1 MNMSNKLLIID
12 GNSLMNRV
20 FYALPP
26 MNNRE
31 GKHTNAVYGL
41 SVILLKIIKE
51 LQPNYIAAA
60 FDKKAPTFRHIEYE
74 EYKAGRKKMPE
85 ELSEQFPIAKELL
98 RAFNVGIYE
107 IEGYEADDIIGTL
120 SKRFEEEG
128 YEIYILTGD
137 RDSLQLVSNSTKV
150 MITKKGITDLEVY
163 DVEAIKQ
170 KYGFEPIKIID
181 LKGLMGDASDNIPGV
196 PGIGE
201 KTALKLLNE
210 FGTIE
215 NIYENIDKISAKKI
229 KENLINFKEQ
239 AFLSKKLATIN
250 KDVPI
255 SFNIADMNIEKCD
268 YNKIMYIFEQLD
280 FKSLMD
286 KLPKVDE
293 QNRQEIKKVEL
304 NFDINQV
311 KSFLNNKKQIY
322 FYYIKED
329 DILVFEKGYA
339 VKGEQFN
346 ELKELFEDENIEK
359 STYDAKGLY
368 NRLMA
373 YGIKLNGLKDDL
385 GIVLYLL
392 NPSDDFSS
400 NRKVIANLLR
410 INENELINEYIPIFV
425 DKIKE
430 ILDEK
435 LILIKEYSLEK
446 LLYEIEIPLIEVLAS
461 MEHYGF
467 KINKSVLHEIGFKL
481 SEEIDKLTSEI
492 YDIAGEEFNI
502 NSPKQLGVILFEK
515 LNLPVVKKTKT
526 GYSTNAEVLE
536 ELKDKHEIV
545 SKIIIYR
552 QLVKLKTTYIDG
564 LMSAVQ
570 LDGKIHSNFNQMI
583 TATGRISSTEP
594 NLQNI
599 PIKLEQGREIRR
611 AFEPENSDYVILTA
625 DYSQIELRVLAH
637 ISGDNNLIESFVNGE
652 DIHKRTASEVFN
664 VPIDEVTAIQRSRA
678 KAINFGIVYGLSDFG
693 LAQDLKITRREAKE
707 YIENYFARYT
717 GVRRYLDDVIKQAKE
732 NGYVRTIFNRIRFIP
747 EINSSNRN
755 IKMLGERLA
764 MNTPI
769 QGSAADI
776 IKIAMVNVYKKLNEL
791 GLRSRIILQV
801 HDELVLEVHKEEIEE
816 VKRIVRFEMENC
828 VELKVPLIVE
838 IKWANNWYEAK

>member
-1 MNMSNKLLIID
+1 MSNKLLIID

-26 MNNRE
+26 MNNSE

-41 SVILLKIIKE
+41 SVILLKIIKD
-51 LQPNYIAAA
+51 LKPNYIAAA

-74 EYKAGRKKMPE
+74 EYKAGRKKMPD

-107 IEGYEADDIIGTL
+107 IEGYEADDIIGTMS
-120 SKRFEEEG
+120 SKFEQEG
-128 YEIYILTGD
+128 FEIYILTGD
-137 RDSLQLVSNSTKV
+137 RDSLQLVSHFTKV
-150 MITKKGITDLEVY
+150 LITKKGITDLEVY
-163 DVEAIKQ
+163 DIEAIIQ
-170 KYGFEPIKIID
+170 KYGFEPDKIID
-181 LKGLMGDASDNIPGV
+181 LKGLMGDTSDNIPGV

-201 KTALKLLNE
+201 KTAMKLLSE

-215 NIYENIDKISAKKI
+215 NIYENIDKITAKKV
-229 KENLINFKEQ
+229 KENLINNKEQ

-250 KDVPI
+250 KNVPI
-255 SFNIADMNIEKCD
+255 SFNLDEMNIEKCD
-268 YNKIMYIFEQLD
+268 YDKVIGIFEELD
-280 FKSLMD
+280 FKSLIN
-286 KLPKVDE
+286 KVPNVEDQNKDE
-293 QNRQEIKKVEL
+293 VKKVEL
-304 NFDINQV
+304 NFNIDEL
-311 KSFLNNKKQIY
+311 KLFLKDKDEIY
-322 FYYIKED
+322 FYYVKEE
-329 DILVFEKGYA
+329 DILIFENGYAIRGNHLEEFKEVFEDK
-339 VKGEQFN
+339 
-346 ELKELFEDENIEK
+346 NIEK
-359 STYDAKGLY
+359 NTYDAKALY
-368 NRLMA
+368 NRLRA
-373 YGIKLNGLKDDL
+373 YGINLKGLKNDL
-385 GIVLYLL
+385 GIILYLL

-400 NRKVIANLLR
+400 NNKVIANLLR
-410 INENELINEYIPIFV
+410 INENELKNEHIPIFV
-425 DKIKE
+425 SLMKQLIE
-430 ILDEK
+430 EK
-435 LILIKEYSLEK
+435 LRLIKEYSLEK

-467 KINKSVLHEIGFKL
+467 RINKEVLKDIGFKL

-515 LNLPVVKKTKT
+515 LNLPVIRKTKT

-536 ELKDKHEIV
+536 ELRDKHEIV

-564 LMSAVQ
+564 LMNAVQ
-570 LDGKIHSNFNQMI
+570 ADGKIHSNFNQMI
-583 TATGRISSTEP
+583 TATGRISSTDP

-611 AFEPENSDYVILTA
+611 AFEPENNNYVILTA
-625 DYSQIELRVLAH
+625 DYSQIELRLLAH
-637 ISGDNNLIESFVNGE
+637 ISGDENLIESFKNGE

-664 VPIDEVTAIQRSRA
+664 IPIDEVTAIQRSRA

-693 LAQDLKITRREAKE
+693 LAQDLKISRKEAKE

-717 GVRRYLDDVIKQAKE
+717 GVRKYLDDVIKRAKE
-732 NGYVRTIFNRIRFIP
+732 NGYVKTIFNRIRFIP

-755 IKMLGERLA
+755 IRMLGERLA

-776 IKIAMVNVYKKLNEL
+776 IKIAMVNVYRKLEEL
-791 GLRSRIILQV
+791 GLKSRIILQV

-816 VKRIVRFEMENC
+816 VKKIVKFEMENC
-828 VELKVPLIVE
+828 VELKVPLIVD
-838 IKWANNWYEAK
+838 IKWANNWYKAK

>member
-98 RAFNVGIYE
+98 RAFNIGIYE
-107 IEGYEADDIIGTL
+107 IEGYEADDIIGTM
-120 SKRFEEEG
+120 SKKFEEEG
-128 YEIYILTGD
+128 YEIYVLTGD
-137 RDSLQLVSNSTKV
+137 RDSLQLVSNLTKV
-150 MITKKGITDLEVY
+150 LITKKGITDLEVY

-210 FGTIE
+210 FGSIE
-215 NIYENIDKISAKKI
+215 NIYENIDKISAKKV

-255 SFNIADMNIEKCD
+255 CFNLSDMDIEKCD
-268 YNKIMYIFEQLD
+268 YNRIISIFEQLD

-286 KLPKVDE
+286 KLPKADE
-293 QNRQEIKKVEL
+293 QNRQEVKKVEL
-304 NFDINQV
+304 NFNINEM
-311 KSFLNNKKQIY
+311 KLFLKNKEQIY
-322 FYYIKED
+322 FYYIKDD

-339 VKGEQFN
+339 VKGEQFI
-346 ELKELFEDENIEK
+346 ELKEIFEDKNIEK
-359 STYDAKGLY
+359 NTYDAKGLY

-400 NRKVIANLLR
+400 NRKVIANFLR
-410 INENELINEYIPIFV
+410 INENELKNEHIPIFV
-425 DKIKE
+425 DSMKE

-446 LLYEIEIPLIEVLAS
+446 LLYEIEVPLIEVLAS

-467 KINKSVLHEIGFKL
+467 KINKEVLQEIGFKL

-526 GYSTNAEVLE
+526 GYSTNAEVLD

-570 LDGKIHSNFNQMI
+570 QDGKIHSNFNQMI

-717 GVRRYLDDVIKQAKE
+717 GVRRYLDDVIKKAKE
-732 NGYVRTIFNRIRFIP
+732 NGYVKTIFNRIRFIP

-816 VKRIVRFEMENC
+816 VKRIVKFEMENC
-828 VELKVPLIVE
+828 VELKVPLIVD

>member
-1 MNMSNKLLIID
+1 
-12 GNSLMNRV
+12 MNRV

-26 MNNRE
+26 MNNSE

-41 SVILLKIIKE
+41 SVILLKIIKD
-51 LQPNYIAAA
+51 LKPNYIAAA

-74 EYKAGRKKMPE
+74 EYKAGRKKMPD
-85 ELSEQFPIAKELL
+85 ELAEQFPIAKELL
-98 RAFNVGIYE
+98 RAFNIGIYE
-107 IEGYEADDIIGTL
+107 IEGYEADDIIGTMS
-120 SKRFEEEG
+120 SKFEQDG
-128 YEIYILTGD
+128 FEIYILTGD

-150 MITKKGITDLEVY
+150 LITKKGITDLEVY
-163 DVEAIKQ
+163 DIEAIRE
-170 KYGFEPIKIID
+170 KYGFDPIKIID
-181 LKGLMGDASDNIPGV
+181 LKGLMGDTSDNIPGV

-201 KTALKLLNE
+201 KTAIKLLSE
-210 FGTIE
+210 FGSIE
-215 NIYENIDKISAKKI
+215 NIYENIDKITAKKV
-229 KENLINFKEQ
+229 KENLINNREQ

-250 KDVPI
+250 KNVPI
-255 SFNIADMNIEKCD
+255 SFNLNEMNIENYD
-268 YNKIMYIFEQLD
+268 YQKVMAIFEELD
-280 FKSLMD
+280 FKSLIN
-286 KLPKVDE
+286 KIPNVEE
-293 QNRQEIKKVEL
+293 QKKEEVKKVEL
-304 NFDINQV
+304 NFNIDEL
-311 KSFLNNKKQIY
+311 KLFLKNKGEIY
-322 FYYIKED
+322 FYYIKEED
-329 DILVFEKGYA
+329 TLVFENGYA
-339 VKGEQFN
+339 VKGNRLWEF
-346 ELKELFEDENIEK
+346 KTLFEDKNIEK
-359 STYDAKGLY
+359 NTYDAKALY

-373 YGIKLNGLKDDL
+373 YGIKLRGLKNDL
-385 GIVLYLL
+385 GIILYLL

-400 NRKVIANLLR
+400 NNKVIANILR
-410 INENELINEYIPIFV
+410 LNENQLTNEHIPIFIGFM
-425 DKIKE
+425 KNIIE
-430 ILDEK
+430 EK
-435 LILIKEYSLEK
+435 LKLIKEYSLEK

-467 KINKSVLHEIGFKL
+467 KINKEVLKDIGFKL

-515 LNLPVVKKTKT
+515 LNLPVIKKTKT

-536 ELKDKHEIV
+536 ELRDKHEIV
-545 SKIIIYR
+545 SKIITYR

-564 LMSAVQ
+564 LMNAVQ
-570 LDGKIHSNFNQMI
+570 ADGKIHSNFNQMI

-611 AFEPENSDYVILTA
+611 AFEPENNNYVILTA
-625 DYSQIELRVLAH
+625 DYSQIELRLLAH
-637 ISGDNNLIESFVNGE
+637 ISGDENLIESFKNGE

-664 VPIDEVTAIQRSRA
+664 IPIDEVTAIQRSRA

-693 LAQDLKITRREAKE
+693 LAQDLKITRKEAKE

-717 GVRRYLDDVIKQAKE
+717 GVRKYLDDVIKRAKE
-732 NGYVRTIFNRIRFIP
+732 NGYVKTIFNRIRFIP

-755 IKMLGERLA
+755 IRMLGERLA

-776 IKIAMVNVYKKLNEL
+776 IKIAMVNVYRKLEEL
-791 GLRSRIILQV
+791 GLKSRIILQV

-816 VKRIVRFEMENC
+816 VEKIVKFEMENC
-828 VELKVPLIVE
+828 VELKVPLIVD

>member
-1 MNMSNKLLIID
+1 MSNKLLIID

-26 MNNRE
+26 MNNSE

-41 SVILLKIIKE
+41 SVILLKIIKD
-51 LQPNYIAAA
+51 LKPNYIAAA

-74 EYKAGRKKMPE
+74 EYKAGRKKMPD
-85 ELSEQFPIAKELL
+85 ELAEQFPIAKELL
-98 RAFNVGIYE
+98 RAFNIGIYE
-107 IEGYEADDIIGTL
+107 IEGYEADDIIGTMS
-120 SKRFEEEG
+120 SKFEQDG
-128 YEIYILTGD
+128 FEIYILTGD

-150 MITKKGITDLEVY
+150 LITKKGITDLEVY
-163 DVEAIKQ
+163 DIEAIRE
-170 KYGFEPIKIID
+170 KYGFDPIKIID
-181 LKGLMGDASDNIPGV
+181 LKGLMGDTSDNIPGV

-201 KTALKLLNE
+201 KTAIKLLSE
-210 FGTIE
+210 FGSIE
-215 NIYENIDKISAKKI
+215 NIYENIDKITAKKV
-229 KENLINFKEQ
+229 KENLINNREQ

-250 KDVPI
+250 KNVPI
-255 SFNIADMNIEKCD
+255 SFNLNEMNIENYD
-268 YNKIMYIFEQLD
+268 YQKVMAIFEELD
-280 FKSLMD
+280 FKSLIN
-286 KLPKVDE
+286 KIPNVEE
-293 QNRQEIKKVEL
+293 QKKEEVKKVEL
-304 NFDINQV
+304 NFNIDEL
-311 KSFLNNKKQIY
+311 KLFLKNKGEIY
-322 FYYIKED
+322 FYYIKEED
-329 DILVFEKGYA
+329 TLVFENGYA
-339 VKGEQFN
+339 VKGNFLWEF
-346 ELKELFEDENIEK
+346 KTLFEDKNIEK
-359 STYDAKGLY
+359 NTYDAKALY

-373 YGIKLNGLKDDL
+373 YGIKLRGLKNDL
-385 GIVLYLL
+385 GIILYLL

-400 NRKVIANLLR
+400 NNKVIANILR
-410 INENELINEYIPIFV
+410 LNENQLTNEHIPIFIGFM
-425 DKIKE
+425 KNIIE
-430 ILDEK
+430 EK
-435 LILIKEYSLEK
+435 LKLIKEYSLEK

-467 KINKSVLHEIGFKL
+467 KINKEVLKDIGFKL

-515 LNLPVVKKTKT
+515 LNLPVIKKTKT

-536 ELKDKHEIV
+536 ELRDKHEIV
-545 SKIIIYR
+545 SKIITYR

-564 LMSAVQ
+564 LMNAVQ
-570 LDGKIHSNFNQMI
+570 ADGKIHSNFNQMI

-611 AFEPENSDYVILTA
+611 AFEPENNNYVILTA
-625 DYSQIELRVLAH
+625 DYSQIELRLLAH
-637 ISGDNNLIESFVNGE
+637 ISGDENLIESFKNGE

-664 VPIDEVTAIQRSRA
+664 IPIDEVTAIQRSRA

-693 LAQDLKITRREAKE
+693 LAQDLKITRKEAKE

-717 GVRRYLDDVIKQAKE
+717 GVRKYLDDVIKRAKE
-732 NGYVRTIFNRIRFIP
+732 NGYVKTIFNRIRFIP

-755 IKMLGERLA
+755 IRMLGERLA

-776 IKIAMVNVYKKLNEL
+776 IKIAMVNVYRKLEEL
-791 GLRSRIILQV
+791 GLKSRIILQV
-801 HDELVLEVHKEEIEE
+801 HDELVLEVHKEELEE
-816 VKRIVRFEMENC
+816 VKKIVKFEMENC
-828 VELKVPLIVE
+828 VELKVPLIVD

>member
-1 MNMSNKLLIID
+1 MSNKLLIID

-26 MNNRE
+26 MNNSE

-41 SVILLKIIKE
+41 SVILLKIIKD
-51 LQPNYIAAA
+51 LKPNYIAAA

-74 EYKAGRKKMPE
+74 EYKAGRKKMPD
-85 ELSEQFPIAKELL
+85 ELAEQFPIAKELL
-98 RAFNVGIYE
+98 RAFNIGIYE
-107 IEGYEADDIIGTL
+107 IEGYEADDIIGTMS
-120 SKRFEEEG
+120 SKFEQDG
-128 YEIYILTGD
+128 FEIYILTGD

-150 MITKKGITDLEVY
+150 LITKKGITDLEVY
-163 DVEAIKQ
+163 DIEAIRE
-170 KYGFEPIKIID
+170 KYGFDPIKIID
-181 LKGLMGDASDNIPGV
+181 LKGLMGDTSDNIPGV

-201 KTALKLLNE
+201 KTAIKLLSE
-210 FGTIE
+210 FGSIE
-215 NIYENIDKISAKKI
+215 NIYENIDKITAKKV
-229 KENLINFKEQ
+229 KENLINNREQ

-250 KDVPI
+250 KNVPI
-255 SFNIADMNIEKCD
+255 SFNLNEMNIENYD
-268 YNKIMYIFEQLD
+268 YQKVMAIFEELD
-280 FKSLMD
+280 FKSLIN
-286 KLPKVDE
+286 KIPNVEE
-293 QNRQEIKKVEL
+293 QKKEEVKKVEL
-304 NFDINQV
+304 NFNIDEL
-311 KSFLNNKKQIY
+311 KLFLKNKGEIY
-322 FYYIKED
+322 FYYIKEED
-329 DILVFEKGYA
+329 TLVFENGYA
-339 VKGEQFN
+339 VKGNRLWEF
-346 ELKELFEDENIEK
+346 KTLFEDKNIEK
-359 STYDAKGLY
+359 NTYDAKALY

-373 YGIKLNGLKDDL
+373 YGIKLRGLKNDL
-385 GIVLYLL
+385 GIILYLL

-400 NRKVIANLLR
+400 NNKVIANILR
-410 INENELINEYIPIFV
+410 LNENQLTNEHIPIFIGFM
-425 DKIKE
+425 KNIIE
-430 ILDEK
+430 EK
-435 LILIKEYSLEK
+435 LKLIKEYSLEK

-467 KINKSVLHEIGFKL
+467 KINKEVLKDIGFKL

-515 LNLPVVKKTKT
+515 LNLPVIKKTKT

-536 ELKDKHEIV
+536 ELRDKHEIV
-545 SKIIIYR
+545 SKIITYR

-564 LMSAVQ
+564 LMNAVQ
-570 LDGKIHSNFNQMI
+570 ADGKIHSNFNQMI

-611 AFEPENSDYVILTA
+611 AFEPENNNYVILTA
-625 DYSQIELRVLAH
+625 DYSQIELRLLAH
-637 ISGDNNLIESFVNGE
+637 ISGDENLIESFKNGE

-664 VPIDEVTAIQRSRA
+664 IPIDEVTAIQRSRA

-693 LAQDLKITRREAKE
+693 LAQDLKITRKEAKE

-717 GVRRYLDDVIKQAKE
+717 GVRKYLGDVIKRAKE
-732 NGYVRTIFNRIRFIP
+732 NGYVKTIFNRIRFIP

-755 IKMLGERLA
+755 IRMLGERLA

-776 IKIAMVNVYKKLNEL
+776 IKIAMVNVYRKLEEL
-791 GLRSRIILQV
+791 GLKSRIILQV

-816 VKRIVRFEMENC
+816 VEKIVKFEMENC
-828 VELKVPLIVE
+828 VELKVPLIVD